1 MKMKTPVL
9 RSLIAAMCAALTSAS
24 LAMPVSIAYQGVL
37 RDIKGA
43 AVSPLQQTIEF
54 RLYREASSETD
65 KAIWGRSVAVL
76 LDKDGLFNV
85 SLEDGNGSTLEPT
98 VYDSLSE
105 ALKAARTGTLFIGLT
120 VVGSSGEIAPRQ
132 QILTVPYAAFAQ
144 DVDAASGDFMVAG
157 RAQIKS
163 LEVAGSAVFKGAV
176 DFSEDVTIDR
186 KLTVSGGIRVSSG
199 NVIEGYGTIPVGGII
214 MWRGSVAPD
223 GWAICDGSN
232 GTPDLRNRFVRGMD
246 PSKAG
251 SVNST
256 GGSDRVT
263 LKTENL
269 PPHRH
274 EYFGDDQL
282 EGRDWETTQVSRHTN
297 NYDAESKLKGSSK
310 VYWSGQTGSGK
321 SFEVLPPYYSLAF
334 IMRVK

>member
-1 MKMKTPVL
+1 MNMKTPVL
-9 RSLIAAMCAALTSAS
+9 RPLIAAMCAALSAVAM
-24 LAMPVSIAYQGVL
+24 AMPVSIAYQGVL

-98 VYDSLSE
+98 VYDSLSD

-144 DVDAASGDFMVAG
+144 DVDAASGDFIVGG
-157 RAQIKS
+157 RAQVKS
-163 LEVAGSAVFKGAV
+163 LEVAGNAVFRSSV

-186 KLTVSGGIRVSSG
+186 KLTVSGGLKVSAG

-214 MWRGSVAPD
+214 MWSGSVAPD
-223 GWAICDGSN
+223 GWALCDGSN

-251 SVNST
+251 SVKST
-256 GGSDRVT
+256 GGTDKVT
-263 LKTENL
+263 LTTENL

-274 EYFGDDQL
+274 EYFGDDQI
-282 EGRDWETTQVSRHTN
+282 EGRDYETTQVSRYVG
-297 NYDAESKLKGSSK
+297 NYDADSKKKGASN
-310 VYWSGQTGSGK
+310 VYLSGSTGSGK
-321 SFEVLPPYYSLAF
+321 PFEVLPPYYSLAF

>member
-1 MKMKTPVL
+1 MKTLVL
-9 RSLIAAMCAALTSAS
+9 RSLIAAMCAALASVS

-85 SLEDGNGSTLEPT
+85 SLEDGNGATLEPT

-144 DVDAASGDFMVAG
+144 DVDAASGDFLVEG
-157 RAQIKS
+157 RAQVKN
-163 LEVAGSAVFKGAV
+163 LEVAGDAVFKGAV
-176 DFSEDVTIDR
+176 EFSKDVTIEQ
-186 KLTVSGGIRVSSG
+186 KLTVSGGLKVSSG

-214 MWRGSVAPD
+214 MWSGSVAPD
-223 GWAICDGSN
+223 GWAICDGRN

-246 PSKAG
+246 PAKAG
-251 SVNST
+251 SVVST
-256 GGSDRVT
+256 GGADKVT

-274 EYFGDDQL
+274 EYFGDDQIAD
-282 EGRDWETTQVSRHTN
+282 RDHETTQVSRYVG
-297 NYDAESKLKGSSK
+297 NYDAKSEKKGASN
-310 VYWSGQTGSGK
+310 VYLSGSTGSGTP
-321 SFEVLPPYYSLAF
+321 FEVLPPYYSLAF